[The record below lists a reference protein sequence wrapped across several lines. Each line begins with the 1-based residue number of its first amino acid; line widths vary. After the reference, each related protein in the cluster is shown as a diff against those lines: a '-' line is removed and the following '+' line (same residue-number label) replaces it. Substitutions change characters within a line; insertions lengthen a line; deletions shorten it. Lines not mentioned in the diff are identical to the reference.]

1 MFKITR
7 MHVAVVGALASFG
20 ANAANVGVT
29 SNFWYT
35 PTLANNL
42 IAQGHT
48 VSVVNSYTAASLSS
62 FDAFIQDG
70 NGHFD
75 NAALDSFVFQGGT
88 LIQLPW
94 SLGQNYSYSG
104 ALNLIGNPTN
114 ITYGSPNPGVTV
126 LNSSYLLNGVTLPA
140 ANAHTIGYEIGTS
153 FTGTGNSIL
162 QWNDGSAMLA
172 DNSYGAGK
180 VVAFNLHMITSD
192 SNPLNAAWSNQ
203 IVYNAIGTVGPIP
216 EPETYAM
223 MLAGLGMLGFMA
235 RRRKLK
241 AAA

>member
-1 MFKITR
+1 MFKFAR
-7 MHVAVVGALASFG
+7 MHVLVVGALASFG
-20 ANAANVGVT
+20 ANAANVGLT

-48 VSVVNSYTAASLSS
+48 VSVVNSYNAASLSS

-75 NAALDSFVFQGGT
+75 NAALDSFVFGGGT

-94 SLGQNYSYSG
+94 SLGQNYNYSG
-104 ALNLIGNPTN
+104 ALNLIGTPNS
-114 ITYGSPNPGVTV
+114 ITYGSLNPGVTV
-126 LNSSYLLNGVTLPA
+126 LDSSYLLNGVTLPGA
-140 ANAHTIGYEIGTS
+140 GAHTVGRELGAD
-153 FTGTGNSIL
+153 FTGTGNAIL
-162 QWNDGSAMLA
+162 EWNDGSAMLA

-192 SNPLNAAWSNQ
+192 ASPLDAAWSNQ
-203 IVYNAIGTVGPIP
+203 IVYNAIAGPVP

-223 MLAGLGMLGFMA
+223 MLAGLGLLGLSA
-235 RRRKLK
+235 RRRKQKLN
-241 AAA
+241 A